1 MITITGI
8 KGQKI
13 GVFGLGATGLAAA
26 DALIA
31 SGAEVYSWD
40 ENPASREKTLNTEYR
55 AEEPDN
61 WPWSE
66 LSSLVLSPGV
76 PLTHPTVHPVV
87 RRARAEGVEI
97 IGDLE
102 LFARTINGL
111 DPEQR
116 PCIVAITGSN
126 GKSTTTRLITH
137 ILRETG
143 HLVQEGGNIGKAVLD
158 LPNPDEN
165 AIYVL
170 ELSSFQLDLVSSLR
184 ANIAVFLNIS
194 PDHLDRHGG
203 MDGYVA
209 AKRRIFRNQTKEDH
223 AIIGVDDEVSQSV
236 CTDLTGAGCVTVTP
250 ISAQGTLG
258 GGVFALADT
267 LFYNLDHKTSKAG
280 LIPAIPALRGRHNY
294 QNAAAALAVCCRLGV
309 SPPVAM
315 LAMGRFK
322 GLAHRMEKVADLGA
336 MTLVNDS
343 KATNANAAAQALTAY
358 KDIFWLAGGKAKDG
372 GLSGLT
378 DTGAGYLDHVRAGYF
393 FGQAADMFSAQIGD
407 AVPTR
412 IFGTMER
419 ALMQAVRDARAS
431 GVKNPVILLSPAAAS
446 YDQFTNFEER
456 GNAFRALVDRLVM
469 AGPAAGDDLALP
481 APKTNGEAA

>member
-1 MITITGI
+1 
-8 KGQKI
+8 
-13 GVFGLGATGLAAA
+13 
-26 DALIA
+26 
-31 SGAEVYSWD
+31 
-40 ENPASREKTLNTEYR
+40 
-55 AEEPDN
+55 
-61 WPWSE
+61 
-66 LSSLVLSPGV
+66 
-76 PLTHPTVHPVV
+76 
-87 RRARAEGVEI
+87 
-97 IGDLE
+97 
-102 LFARTINGL
+102 
-111 DPEQR
+111 
-116 PCIVAITGSN
+116 
-126 GKSTTTRLITH
+126 
-137 ILRETG
+137 
-143 HLVQEGGNIGKAVLD
+143 
-158 LPNPDEN
+158 
-165 AIYVL
+165 
-170 ELSSFQLDLVSSLR
+170 
-184 ANIAVFLNIS
+184 
-194 PDHLDRHGG
+194 LDRHGG